1 MGKRLTAL
9 MIALL
14 LALSAGS
21 ALAGAMDATNT
32 NPPKV
37 GWKKPSASKAEY
49 ATNAGKADLATS
61 ATSAEKAKELDAN
74 ATIFPSCGANQV
86 LTVSGGVFSCV
97 DMASGSS
104 SVGECSASV
113 TLVGGKTYADCCN
126 AGGTVAQIGGGQAI
140 CKFSGSSCQSGWIAY
155 ENWTTTV
162 AGAASASN
170 QTTFGGATVSGVC
183 SVSTHAFSNAPV
195 ASGSVCGYG
204 CWADWCSEGGSGSYC
219 GTICGSCS
227 ATVTERGC
235 V

>member
-1 MGKRLTAL
+1 MRKSLTAL

-14 LALSAGS
+14 VALSAGS
-21 ALAGAMDATNT
+21 AVAGAMDATNT

-113 TLVGGKTYADCCN
+113 TLVGGKTYAACCN
-126 AGGTVAQIGGGQAI
+126 AGGTVAQIGGGSAV
-140 CKFSGSSCQSGWIAY
+140 CKFSGSSCQSGWASY
-155 ENWTTTV
+155 QNWTTTTSSY
-162 AGAASASN
+162 ANGYYNGQGNGCTPA
-170 QTTFGGATVSGVC
+170 
-183 SVSTHAFSNAPV
+183 THAFANTARESC
-195 ASGSVCGYG
+195 SYQQGY
-204 CWADWCSEGGSGSYC
+204 CEFCICNEGGGCTCCSSYAA
-219 GTICGSCS
+219 TAY
-227 ATVTERGC
+227 ATVTEIGC
-235 V
+235 I